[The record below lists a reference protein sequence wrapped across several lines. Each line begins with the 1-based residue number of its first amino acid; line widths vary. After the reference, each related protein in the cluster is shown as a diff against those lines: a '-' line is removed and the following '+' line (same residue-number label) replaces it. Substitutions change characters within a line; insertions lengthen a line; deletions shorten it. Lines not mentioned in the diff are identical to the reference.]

1 MFVKGGLFGRDVKFV
16 FVFDDEDVTSEVF
29 QLAGVFPRL

>member
-1 MFVKGGLFGRDVKFV
+1 VFVKGGLFGRDVKFV
-16 FVFDDEDVTSEVF
+16 DDEDVRSEVF